1 MAPMDEIEEFE
12 WVDVVRGFLIT
23 ILGGFQ
29 IVWPEEVQR
38 PVCTVVK
45 ESFGVTDKTSVL
57 YVKSSLLPRSLHDF
71 AARMALMEDDWMRRT
86 FQVNV
91 AAL

>member
-1 MAPMDEIEEFE
+1 MDTRDKIEEFE
-12 WVDVVRGFLIT
+12 WVHVVRGFLIT

-29 IVWPEEVQR
+29 NVYPEVQR
-38 PVCTVVK
+38 RVRTVVK

-86 FQVNV
+86 FKV